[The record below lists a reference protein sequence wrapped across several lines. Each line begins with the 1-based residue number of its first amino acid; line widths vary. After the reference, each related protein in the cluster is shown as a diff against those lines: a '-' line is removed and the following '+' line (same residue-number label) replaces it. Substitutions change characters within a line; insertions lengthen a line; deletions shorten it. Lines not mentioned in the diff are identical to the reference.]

1 MDKVDEINT
10 CNIHEISKDKVK
22 IPCPEGKEGCAVAH
36 YKVVCAI
43 CGRIE
48 EIRVKYRKRGIVLGA
63 CTSRDLLKIAFDI
76 DMLFSEIDRLKA
88 LNKKAEASLS
98 LADECVG

>member
-43 CGRIE
+43 CGKIE